1 MGIDH
6 VTLAELRSRYGAR
19 EARLAEAAIDV
30 IAGAEGLEAVTAH
43 RLQEFLWR
51 TLPGWRIDDPERVA
65 AALGHLFTLT
75 GLDRYAELATCA
87 RTRTILS
94 VYAGQGADAGR
105 EACEAAIT
113 ESGLVP
119 PDTPLLAWRV
129 FTGPEEHAARHACAA
144 TLELAVAAGELRPG
158 RRGWERVRADV
169 TERCLTAPRR
179 GGPWLGRVHAE
190 RLDAWTRP
198 VNPRKA
204 TLLRAV
210 ADLLR
215 EPVPP
220 APDAFGPLRWLL
232 DAARDGLPLT
242 ERHHIAPTLVT
253 EAVNLFG
260 WRPETSPSSARESL
274 VQPLRDLRE
283 LAAREMKAI
292 RRTGR
297 TLVLTPLG
305 RSMLAD
311 EQVFWDVAVRSVVGT
326 GSVLGLATREIMLA
340 LLIVHDPGPVERLER
355 RTVDVLSQEWDT
367 PAAEAP
373 PAEPTAPG
381 RHSARSGS
389 PDRPGAPER
398 RGSAAEDVRPD
409 DGFPP
414 AGDGVTPGGL
424 AAAVAEQRI
433 ALRRRLRALDCHRP
447 ERRPGTPFALTL
459 HGETAV
465 LAALRAHALRPHP
478 PARRS

>member
-1 MGIDH
+1 MGIDQ

-30 IAGAEGLEAVTAH
+30 IAGADGLEAVTAH

-75 GLDRYAELATCA
+75 GLDRYADLATCA
-87 RTRTILS
+87 RTRTILA

-158 RRGWERVRADV
+158 ARGWERVRAAV
-169 TERCLTAPRR
+169 TNRCLTAPRR
-179 GGPWLGRVHAE
+179 GGPWLDRVHAE

-204 TLLRAV
+204 ALLRAA

-220 APDAFGPLRWLL
+220 APEAFGPLRWLL
-232 DAARDGLPLT
+232 TAARDGLPLT
-242 ERHHIAPTLVT
+242 ERHYIVPRLVT

-260 WRPETSPSSARESL
+260 WREELVGTLTREFD
-274 VQPLRDLRE
+274 VPPLSDLRE
-283 LAAREMKAI
+283 LATREMKAI

-305 RSMLAD
+305 RRMLAD
-311 EQVFWDVAVRSVVGT
+311 DRVFWDVAVQALIGR
-326 GSVLGLATREIMLA
+326 GSVLALTTREIMLT
-340 LLIVHDPGPVERLER
+340 LLLVHDPAPVERLEQ
-355 RTVDVLSQEWDT
+355 RTIDVLAQEWDT
-367 PAAEAP
+367 PTAL
-373 PAEPTAPG
+373 PAEPDEDRRP
-381 RHSARSGS
+381 SAR
-389 PDRPGAPER
+389 PGLPAEP
-398 RGSAAEDVRPD
+398 AAD
-409 DGFPP
+409 DDLTPTL
-414 AGDGVTPGGL
+414 DNTTPGGL
-424 AAAVAEQRI
+424 ADAVARQRI
-433 ALRRRLRALDCHRP
+433 ALRRRLWALDCHRP
-447 ERRPGTPFALTL
+447 ERRFGAPFTLTP
-459 HGETAV
+459 HGETAAR
-465 LAALRAHALRPHP
+465 AALRAHALRPHP
-478 PARRS
+478 PLK